1 MITWERHEG
10 IGVLRMAD
18 GENRLNANLL
28 DAFESTLD
36 EAEGADIQA
45 LVTTGTDR
53 FFSTGLDLAWL
64 SGDGRTQ
71 AAAFLERLQQIFV
84 RLLTFPVATVAAING
99 HAFAGGAMLA
109 TCHDLRIMR
118 SDRGFFCL
126 PEIDLAT
133 GQPLTPGMVA
143 LLRMKL
149 PQQTFHE
156 AIVTGRRYGGVSA
169 KESGIVQA
177 AVQSEELIPKAVAAA
192 QEAGGRDKDTL
203 VALKRGLAAEAI
215 TQLLGKRPLISR
227 VQTSQIVAMD
237 HAKRAT
243 LASLRV
249 ALGTLGPESDMLMEA
264 GS

>member
-18 GENRLNANLL
+18 GENRLNASFL
-28 DAFESTLD
+28 DAFSNALD
-36 EAEGADIQA
+36 QAEEDDIEA

-71 AAAFLERLQQIFV
+71 AAAFLERLQQTFV

-109 TCHDLRIMR
+109 ACYDLRLMR

-149 PQQTFHE
+149 PLQTFHE
-156 AIVTGRRYGGVSA
+156 AIVTGRRYGGIA
-169 KESGIVQA
+169 AQESGIVQA
-177 AVQSEELIPKAVAAA
+177 AVQSEELIPKALAAA
-192 QEAGGRDKDTL
+192 QEAGGRDRETL
-203 VALKRGLAAEAI
+203 VALKRDLAAKAI
-215 TQLLGKRPLISR
+215 APLLGKNL
-227 VQTSQIVAMD
+227 
-237 HAKRAT
+237 
-243 LASLRV
+243 
-249 ALGTLGPESDMLMEA
+249 
-264 GS
+264 